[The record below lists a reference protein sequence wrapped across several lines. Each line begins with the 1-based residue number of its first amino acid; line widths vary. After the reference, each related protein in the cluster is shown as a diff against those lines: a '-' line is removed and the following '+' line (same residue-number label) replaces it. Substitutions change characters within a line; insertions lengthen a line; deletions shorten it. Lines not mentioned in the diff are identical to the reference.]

1 MEKELTRQNKTS
13 GRISFVPREYPM
25 PLSDTTK
32 QNHRA
37 INDEWSKVWPIY
49 IALIS
54 FLKLTRSKSL
64 SIT

>member
-13 GRISFVPREYPM
+13 GRISLVPREYPM

-54 FLKLTRSKSL
+54 FFKTNKE
-64 SIT
+64 